1 VHPPDKKQRTI
12 PANPMQAVINGM
24 RSTYKEVIINESYVP
39 DIGEYKDPSTGVA
52 FAPAPMSNSAAGK
65 VLAIKWPCARGKS
78 SAFRRYMER
87 CFTAN
92 PKRRYLLLSANIAYG
107 RNLTQ
112 ELRAAFPDRAV
123 GFYTRTSSAICSHV
137 RSWSAP
143 LSRYGRWQTSALMT
157 SSSTRF
163 ARLRG

>member
-1 VHPPDKKQRTI
+1 MHPPDKKQRTI

-78 SAFRRYMER
+78 SAFRSYMER
-87 CFTAN
+87 
-92 PKRRYLLLSANIAYG
+92 G
-107 RNLTQ
+107 LTHRQ
-112 ELRAAFPDRAV
+112 SKEAVPSPQRQHCLRPQPHAGAESCVP
-123 GFYTRTSSAICSHV
+123 
-137 RSWSAP
+137 
-143 LSRYGRWQTSALMT
+143 
-157 SSSTRF
+157 
-163 ARLRG
+163 